1 MFGSFVKFVV
11 TVNLLECGLQ
21 SEQLRLESEPSNG
34 LPAFLK
40 EKTRKDRLYNEVIKF
55 LANNNVG
62 WCDPEFGKPFICDL
76 SNVLWYIDGHH
87 EVLASRSCPIPSL
100 FKSFVGFNKP
110 ELSKHRK
117 RSISNMSK
125 DKLVEY
131 STVLQN
137 YVVSSWIQQAE
148 WSFLKEGLVTLVESL
163 ASYASYLS
171 MRNKA
176 MKLHHSSPEPSVSF
190 SDAQSIKFIKSSSD
204 MSPLLTELNTAIKSS
219 PYYTRIFV
227 NDYTPD
233 DKRRRYLFMR
243 ELDKGVSEPTYLFT
257 YTHPSNVGNYHF
269 IWKVP
274 SSVADMGNSSD
285 NLRLIEEIKKEI
297 PVYHT
302 RAMKKEFLTLYGRI
316 SPESKPYLLRSMY
329 YALTKDSSAPRTT
342 AEREIDE
349 RVQEALLAEDID
361 IIIDLRHLNSS
372 SEDNFSLFWA
382 KCNEYLTTCTTV
394 HERRHDTVS
403 FMAKAISVRDLIEQ
417 VSKMCPEGTPIPSES
432 WMRFNFFPR
441 NPHTVTAK
449 RYRKQL
455 QAKHVIQKRQFRKT
469 HIDAHYCA
477 ALFRYMREYAV
488 KLRSVALFVCLDDK
502 HRIKVGEP
510 GFPLAAVER
519 GREVIVSL
527 NETFCVGDHDFS
539 KFSLIPSVTLLVD
552 IPVTMT
558 GSWYRGQVHIGIKDA
573 IFEPSSPLRHATE
586 LYHYLLPNM
595 VGRHALFI
603 YSDGGPDHR
612 LTYVSVQLSLMA
624 LFLNLDLDLLVAART
639 APSHSWANPV
649 ERVMSTINLGLQC
662 VGVMRKKMED
672 EDEKVFERSK
682 NLKELRANCIDHKDA
697 VAQTLQPVKDLIAS
711 ILQRLELKEK
721 KFTIFQSASEWQIEQ
736 FWEILLQVSKND
748 HFIVVMHGMVIV
760 IFTQ

>member
-40 EKTRKDRLYNEVIKF
+40 EKTRKDRLYNEIIKF

-148 WSFLKEGLVTLVESL
+148 WSFLKEGLVESL

-302 RAMKKEFLTLYGRI
+302 RAMKKEFLTLYGQI

-382 KCNEYLTTCTTV
+382 KCSEYLTTCTTV

-403 FMAKAISVRDLIEQ
+403 FMAKAISVQDLIEQ

-432 WMRFNFFPR
+432 WVRFNFFPR

-469 HIDAHYCA
+469 HMDAHYCA

-488 KLRSVALFVCLDDK
+488 KLRSVALFVCLK
-502 HRIKVGEP
+502 SWRTWI
-510 GFPLAAVER
+510 
-519 GREVIVSL
+519 S
-527 NETFCVGDHDFS
+527 FS
-539 KFSLIPSVTLLVD
+539 
-552 IPVTMT
+552 
-558 GSWYRGQVHIGIKDA
+558 
-573 IFEPSSPLRHATE
+573 SS
-586 LYHYLLPNM
+586 
-595 VGRHALFI
+595 
-603 YSDGGPDHR
+603 
-612 LTYVSVQLSLMA
+612 
-624 LFLNLDLDLLVAART
+624 
-639 APSHSWANPV
+639 
-649 ERVMSTINLGLQC
+649 
-662 VGVMRKKMED
+662 
-672 EDEKVFERSK
+672 
-682 NLKELRANCIDHKDA
+682 
-697 VAQTLQPVKDLIAS
+697 
-711 ILQRLELKEK
+711 
-721 KFTIFQSASEWQIEQ
+721 
-736 FWEILLQVSKND
+736 
-748 HFIVVMHGMVIV
+748 
-760 IFTQ
+760 